1 MTGSRLLTLSTA
13 IAMLG
18 AVACVTVNIYFPAP
32 EVRAAAEEIVEETW
46 GDAGA
51 PATQEAAPRGESG
64 LQQLL
69 GPATAHAKEAD
80 INVSTAAIRAL
91 KASMKARA
99 EQLKPYLR
107 TGTVGIDRQGLLEVR
122 NLDAVPLRDQA
133 NIRRLIEAENR
144 DRLSLYREIAKAND
158 FGDDR
163 IGDIQ
168 RIFADEWRRAAE
180 PGWVIQKPDGSWVQ
194 K

>member
-1 MTGSRLLTLSTA
+1 MR
-13 IAMLG
+13 
-18 AVACVTVNIYFPAP
+18 
-32 EVRAAAEEIVEETW
+32 R
-46 GDAGA
+46 
-51 PATQEAAPRGESG
+51 
-64 LQQLL
+64 LL

-91 KASMKARA
+91 KASMKTRA

-133 NIRRLIEAENR
+133 NIRRLIDAENR

-163 IGDIQ
+163 VGDIQ